1 MTNGMPSLVDAAMFV
16 AGFASWAIST
26 LAAGGGSVLIIA
38 AVAMILRGQAI
49 APVVTMASVLASPAR
64 MILLR
69 RFIDWRVV
77 RWYMPGATA
86 GALLGGWAFAH
97 IGTRWLQIALA
108 LFLISTAWQYR
119 MGTQARSFTMRLPW
133 FVPVS
138 FASGLISAVVGA
150 SGLLVN
156 PFYLNYGL
164 MKEAMLATRAANSL
178 AIQVMKVGA
187 YVMFG
192 ALDWRLARHGLA
204 AGGGAIAAIWLVN
217 PWLQRLS
224 SFRFRQLAVLVM
236 LFGGLL
242 ILWQQ
247 RRFLAFALG
256 VGL

>member
-1 MTNGMPSLVDAAMFV
+1 MNGTPSLVDAALFA
-16 AGFASWAIST
+16 AGFVSWAIST
-26 LAAGGGSVLIIA
+26 LAAGGGSVLIVA
-38 AVAMILRGQAI
+38 AVAVILRGQAI

-64 MILLR
+64 MILLW

-77 RWYMPGATA
+77 RWYLPGATA
-86 GALLGGWAFAH
+86 GASLGGWTFAH
-97 IGTRWLQIALA
+97 VGTQWLQVGLA

-119 MGTQARSFTMRLPW
+119 MGVRSRSFTMRLPW
-133 FVPVS
+133 FVPLS

-164 MKEAMLATRAANSL
+164 LKEAMLATRAANSL
-178 AIQVMKVGA
+178 AIQHVKIGA
-187 YVMFG
+187 YMMFG
-192 ALDWRLARHGLA
+192 SLHWRLARHGLV
-204 AGGGAIAAIWLVN
+204 AGAGAITAIWLVN

-247 RRFLAFALG
+247 RKFLASALG
-256 VGL
+256 AG

>member
-1 MTNGMPSLVDAAMFV
+1 MSGVPSLVDFALFA
-16 AGFASWAIST
+16 AGFVSWAIST
-26 LAAGGGSVLIIA
+26 LAAGGGSVLIVA
-38 AVAMILRGQAI
+38 AVAVILDGQAI
-49 APVVTMASVLASPAR
+49 APVVTMASMLASPAR
-64 MILLR
+64 MILLW

-77 RWYMPGATA
+77 RWYLPGATA

-97 IGTRWLQIALA
+97 IATQWLQIVLA

-119 MGTQARSFTMRLPW
+119 MGARPRSFSMRLPW

-138 FASGLISAVVGA
+138 FASGLTSAVVGA

-178 AIQVMKVGA
+178 AIQIVKIGA

-192 ALDWRLARHGLA
+192 ALQWRLARHGLV
-204 AGGGAIAAIWLVN
+204 AGAGAITAIWLVN
-217 PWLQRLS
+217 PWLRRLS

-247 RRFLAFALG
+247 RRFLASALG
-256 VGL
+256 GG